1 MIPARFVVEYP
12 QRCLDLIEAPEPTA
26 RQRELVGSFSL
37 LVAAAVFVIP
47 YERMGSQKHPLHRAA
62 RDADLFRAL
71 KSLRKKPFI
80 TAPF

>member
-12 QRCLDLIEAPEPTA
+12 QRCLDLIEALEPTA

-47 YERMGSQKHPLHRAA
+47 YERMGSQKHPLNKAA
-62 RDADLFRAL
+62 GVLL
-71 KSLRKKPFI
+71 
-80 TAPF
+80 